1 MNTIML
7 VCLYIMIFL
16 MLLKIGVILEDIYEV
31 LQSIRWTLNDNQKQN
46 KNKWW

>member
-1 MNTIML
+1 MVTIML

-16 MLLKIGVILEDIYEV
+16 MLFKIAVMLEDIYEV
-31 LQSIRWTLNDNQKQN
+31 LQSIRWTINNQKQN